1 MDCTE
6 SLNRLH
12 AYLDQELD
20 LPSVLAIDKHLAS
33 CPSCKAAFAAHSAL
47 RSGIRRHADYRH
59 GAPAGMADRIRAQ
72 LGIAEGAPA
81 RIARPPRWQWP
92 QWGRWLP
99 MGAAAAVAAV
109 ISWTAALQYAQVS
122 SEQPLAEQV
131 IAGHARA
138 IVTSHL
144 IEVASSDQH
153 TVKPWLSGKVDFSPP
168 VPDLAAA
175 GFPLAGGRLDYLDN
189 RAVAALVYRS
199 RQHVIDLF
207 VWPQEKPGDVAPH
220 ALSKHGYNVLS
231 WTSGGM
237 NFWAISD
244 VNAADLKSFAEA
256 YAAAK

>member
-1 MDCTE
+1 MDCSE
-6 SLNRLH
+6 SLNHLH

-20 LPSVLAIDKHLAS
+20 RPRALAIEQHLAS
-33 CPSCKAAFAAHSAL
+33 CANCKAALAAHSAL
-47 RSGIRRHADYRH
+47 RAGIRRHADYRH
-59 GAPAGMADRIRAQ
+59 GAPAGLAHRIRAQ
-72 LGIAEGAPA
+72 LGIAEAAPA

-99 MGAAAAVAAV
+99 MGAAAAVAAI
-109 ISWTAALQYAQVS
+109 ISWTAALQYAQAPTDQLV
-122 SEQPLAEQV
+122 AEQV
-131 IAGHARA
+131 ITGHARA
-138 IVTSHL
+138 IITNHL

-153 TVKPWLSGKVDFSPP
+153 TVKPWLSSKVDFSPP

-189 RAVAALVYRS
+189 RAVVALVYRS

-207 VWPQEKPGDVAPH
+207 VWPEEKPGDVAPH

-244 VNAADLKSFAEA
+244 VNAADLKSFADA
-256 YAAAK
+256 YASAR

>member
-6 SLNRLH
+6 SLSRLH
-12 AYLDQELD
+12 AYLDHELD
-20 LPSVLAIDKHLAS
+20 MPGRVALDQHLAS
-33 CPSCKAAFAAHSAL
+33 CPKCMAAFAAQSAL

-59 GAPAGMADRIRAQ
+59 GAPAGLAECIRRR
-72 LGIAEGAPA
+72 LGVEAETPA
-81 RIARPPRWQWP
+81 RISRPRWQWP

-99 MGAAAAVAAV
+99 VGAAAAAAAV
-109 ISWTAALQYAQVS
+109 ISWTAAIQYARAPSQ
-122 SEQPLAEQV
+122 EPIAEQV
-131 IAGHARA
+131 VAGHARS

-153 TVKPWLSGKVDFSPP
+153 TVKPWLSSKLDFSPP

-175 GFPLAGGRLDYLDN
+175 GFPLAGGRLDYLDK
-189 RAVAALVYRS
+189 RAVAALVYRY
-199 RQHVIDLF
+199 RQHVINVF
-207 VWPQEKPGDVAPH
+207 VWPDGKAGDARPQ
-220 ALSKHGYNVLS
+220 ALSKQGYNVVG

-244 VNAADLKSFAEA
+244 VNAADLKTFADA